1 MSRRND
7 KRVERILRGM
17 GRVVSGTILDGGTLT
32 LVPDSPA
39 IHRRGDIPQ
48 VRCTI
53 EEGPD
58 GRRLLDLSANG
69 DTWAADADGD
79 PWPQLEALVRDTFRP
94 DADPRLEFELSG
106 PTNHVV
112 CTVWTLLDIDIVNAN
127 AIEWALAGVCNAVE
141 QCDAVLEMLEHVG
154 PRRRA
159 MREDPFA
166 SSPAPDSDGADAHD
180 GDEEA
185 GPTAVAEVAG
195 DPPVEDFR
203 DVLAELEAL
212 IGLAPVKALIG
223 RLALQQRVAA
233 ERRARG
239 LPAVAPSP
247 HLVFLGNPGT
257 GKTTVARLVGRL
269 YRSLGLLERGH
280 VVEVDRAG
288 LVGAYIGHTAIK
300 TREVCE
306 SALDGVLFIDE
317 AYMLAGTGQDFGPEA
332 IATLLTFMEA
342 NRGRF
347 VVVTAGYPAEMQV
360 FLDNNPGLRSRFD
373 AVLDFPDYED
383 REMLRILDDLI
394 ERNGYRMD
402 PAARQIA
409 ARTIAS
415 WPRTRGFANAR
426 EVRRLFDQIVGN
438 HAIDAGQAMDASS
451 RLSTVDLQR
460 IGAEHVPAPLIIEAP
475 VDDRRAGPYL

>member
-7 KRVERILRGM
+7 KKVDRILRGM
-17 GRVVSGTILDGGTLT
+17 GAVVSGTILDGGTMT

-39 IHRRGDIPQ
+39 IRRRVGIPQ

-79 PWPQLEALVRDTFRP
+79 PWPQLEALVRDTFRS

-112 CTVWTLLDIDIVNAN
+112 CTVWTLLDVDTADAN

-159 MREDPFA
+159 MREEPFA
-166 SSPAPDSDGADAHD
+166 SSPAPDADTD
-180 GDEEA
+180 DETDA
-185 GPTAVAEVAG
+185 TPVVASAD
-195 DPPVEDFR
+195 DPPFEDFR

-212 IGLAPVKALIG
+212 IGLAPVKALIA
-223 RLALQQRVAA
+223 RLALQQRVAT
-233 ERRARG
+233 ERRDRG
-239 LPAVAPSP
+239 LPALAPSP
-247 HLVFLGNPGT
+247 HLVFRGNPGT

-306 SALDGVLFIDE
+306 SALHGVLFIDE
-317 AYMLAGTGQDFGPEA
+317 AYTLAGTGQDYGPEA
-332 IATLLTFMEA
+332 IAALLTFMEA

-347 VVVTAGYPAEMQV
+347 AVVVAGYPAEMEA

-373 AVLDFPDYED
+373 AVVDFPDYD
-383 REMLRILDDLI
+383 DDEMLEILDTLVVD
-394 ERNGYRMD
+394 NGYVMD
-402 PAARQIA
+402 DDARAAAARLV
-409 ARTIAS
+409 AS
-415 WPRTRGFANAR
+415 WPRDRGFANAR
-426 EVRRLFDQIVGN
+426 EVRRLFDEIVGR
-438 HAIDAGQAMDASS
+438 HAVSAAIAMDEQT
-451 RLSTVDLQR
+451 RLATAALQR
-460 IGAEHVPAPLIIEAP
+460 LGVEHVPVPRVAREPSP
-475 VDDRRAGPYL
+475 RPRHGPYL